1 MNAMRIISPRV
12 SPNTT
17 APYYHGGVVHVR
29 TDGEGGSAASRSY
42 DPSALVAEGGSHQIH
57 ADTLISRTAEGPF
70 APAAVALEN
79 DPALRDEVAGAV
91 AVPSVAAWSRA
102 RYVVLAAAA
111 VPLSMLVELDRELVW
126 KGQLGPGRLIVDLLI
141 AAYVAFEL
149 TRRTPRMPA
158 VAAAAM
164 LAVSMRWF
172 LVVTRLCGKDVHPA
186 VWGAAALSVSAALAI
201 FARAPSRARVALELL
216 DKLGIS
222 RTEANAAKA
231 TRIALPS
238 SAIVFA
244 AAFSAAGLPLL
255 LFALRSRGAGVWV
268 QAAAFVAYGAIVPAV
283 VMRADR
289 SAAPAPNAALRAS
302 GGNEARVA
310 VVRTLFAIALGL
322 VLTASLLHGSHQ
334 FFDAGGELAR
344 CTGHLDEASRRL
356 LAAEASELARR
367 VASVRASEALVLM
380 TTAVMPLAEERIYRG
395 LLMNVL
401 VRRYGF
407 TYGLFASAAA
417 FGVAHVGVYELALYQ
432 TVLLGV
438 GFGLAYAEGGIVA
451 AFVVHAVWNL
461 LNVA

>member
-1 MNAMRIISPRV
+1 
-12 SPNTT
+12 
-17 APYYHGGVVHVR
+17 
-29 TDGEGGSAASRSY
+29 
-42 DPSALVAEGGSHQIH
+42 
-57 ADTLISRTAEGPF
+57 
-70 APAAVALEN
+70 
-79 DPALRDEVAGAV
+79 
-91 AVPSVAAWSRA
+91 
-102 RYVVLAAAA
+102 
-111 VPLSMLVELDRELVW
+111 
-126 KGQLGPGRLIVDLLI
+126 
-141 AAYVAFEL
+141 
-149 TRRTPRMPA
+149 
-158 VAAAAM
+158 
-164 LAVSMRWF
+164 
-172 LVVTRLCGKDVHPA
+172 
-186 VWGAAALSVSAALAI
+186 
-201 FARAPSRARVALELL
+201 
-216 DKLGIS
+216 
-222 RTEANAAKA
+222 
-231 TRIALPS
+231 
-238 SAIVFA
+238 
-244 AAFSAAGLPLL
+244 
-255 LFALRSRGAGVWV
+255 
-268 QAAAFVAYGAIVPAV
+268 
-283 VMRADR
+283 
-289 SAAPAPNAALRAS
+289 
-302 GGNEARVA
+302 
-310 VVRTLFAIALGL
+310 VVRALFAIALGL